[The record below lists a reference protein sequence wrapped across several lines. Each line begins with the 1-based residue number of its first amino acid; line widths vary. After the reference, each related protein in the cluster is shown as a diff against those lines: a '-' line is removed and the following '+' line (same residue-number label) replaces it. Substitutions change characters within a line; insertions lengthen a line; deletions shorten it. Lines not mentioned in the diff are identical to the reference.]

1 MKLYFPNLQGGY
13 GIDNLLREFN
23 YGRKRSENEAQ
34 DLFYIIKNAVNKQKR
49 LGSFTRFDTFLKSFF
64 TTYDDQKKK
73 MIQVRRNWIW
83 EVSWCLDWFHSSEW
97 VLLMRKKSD
106 WESWLIEL
114 KNKQAAESIFYQK
127 IVMHISLSW
136 KLDNQRTN
144 QFLSIFNVINSKIF
158 FTSVVTILTFFFIK
172 Y

>member
-34 DLFYIIKNAVNKQKR
+34 DLFYIIKNAVNKKKR

-73 MIQVRRNWIW
+73 MIQVRRN
-83 EVSWCLDWFHSSEW
+83 
-97 VLLMRKKSD
+97 
-106 WESWLIEL
+106 
-114 KNKQAAESIFYQK
+114 
-127 IVMHISLSW
+127 
-136 KLDNQRTN
+136 
-144 QFLSIFNVINSKIF
+144 
-158 FTSVVTILTFFFIK
+158 
-172 Y
+172 